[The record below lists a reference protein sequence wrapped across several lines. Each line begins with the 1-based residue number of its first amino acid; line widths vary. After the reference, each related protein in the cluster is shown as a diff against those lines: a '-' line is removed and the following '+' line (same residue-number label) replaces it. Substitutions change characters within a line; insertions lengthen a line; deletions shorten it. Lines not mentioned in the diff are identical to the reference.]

1 MKSPLKIKVLFR
13 HRSMEMGGVEKVI
26 LSMLNNLN
34 REKFEFTV
42 CLNINQGELR
52 NDFPSHVRKVYIA
65 KGKEDLSKNPLIRKF
80 QLAIRKLKLNKARKD
95 SSIADRILQDQ
106 FDVEIA
112 TTYAVYETVLNSG
125 NKNSKKIAWLHS
137 DLTLPSFDRYRENIF
152 NNMKQFDYI
161 IYGSQQCKD
170 VLAEKYPD
178 LQFPPGK
185 VILNAIPN
193 EEIKE
198 KALAFKPEFEN
209 IPTFVSVGRLD
220 IRKGYRTLLEAHQ
233 KLLEDGFTH
242 HICVIGN
249 GEDYEI
255 LSKRIDELGVEK
267 TFRLLGTQMNP
278 YPYVKNADFYI
289 MPSESEG
296 WPLIIAETLILQKP
310 IIATAVGGVPEMI
323 DHKTTGYLA
332 EYSRDGLYKGIK
344 EFLTN
349 KSLVENIQK
358 NLADIE
364 TKFDNKKIFDAVE
377 HIIENLAQN
386 RNDK

>member
-1 MKSPLKIKVLFR
+1 MIKKDKIKVLFR
-13 HRSMEMGGVEKVI
+13 HRSMEMGGVEKVV

-34 REKFEFTV
+34 REKFELTI

-52 NDFPSHVRKVYIA
+52 NEFPSHVRKVYIA
-65 KGKEDLSKNPLIRKF
+65 EGKEDLSKNPLIQRL
-80 QLAIRKLKLNKARKD
+80 QLAIRWIKLNKARKD
-95 SSIADRILQDQ
+95 PSIADRILQDQ
-106 FDVEIA
+106 FNVEIA
-112 TTYAVYETVLNSG
+112 TTYSVYETVLNSS

-137 DLTLPSFDRYRENIF
+137 DLTLPSFNPYRDNIF
-152 NNMKQFDYI
+152 NSIKQFDYI

-170 VLAEKYPD
+170 VLKEKYPD
-178 LQFPPGK
+178 VQFPPGK
-185 VILNAIPN
+185 VILNAIPI

-233 KLLEDGFTH
+233 KLLADGYAH
-242 HICVIGN
+242 HIYVIGN
-249 GEDYEI
+249 GEDYDF
-255 LSKRIDELGVEK
+255 LSKRIDELGVKK
-267 TFRLLGTQMNP
+267 TFRLLGTLINP
-278 YPYVKNADFYI
+278 YPFVKNADFYI

-310 IIATAVGGVPEMI
+310 IVATAVGGVPEMI
-323 DHKTTGYLA
+323 DHKMTGYLT
-332 EYSRDGLYKGIK
+332 EYSQEGLYYGIK

-349 KSLVENIQK
+349 KNLVENIQM

-364 TKFDNKKIFDAVE
+364 DEFDNKKIFDAVE
-377 HIIENLAQN
+377 EIIEELARKQE
-386 RNDK
+386 

>member
-1 MKSPLKIKVLFR
+1 MKSPRKIKVLFR
-13 HRSMEMGGVEKVI
+13 HRSMEMGGVEKVV

-34 REKFEFTV
+34 REKFELTI

-52 NDFPSHVRKVYIA
+52 NEFPSHVRKVYIA
-65 KGKEDLSKNPLIRKF
+65 EGKEDLSKNSLIRKL
-80 QLAIRKLKLNKARKD
+80 QLIIRRFKLNKAKKD
-95 SSIADRILQDQ
+95 PSIADRILKDK

-112 TTYAVYETVLNSG
+112 TTYAVYEAVLNSS

-137 DLTLPSFDRYRENIF
+137 DLTLPSFDPYRDNIF
-152 NNMKQFDYI
+152 NSMKQFDYI

-170 VLAEKYPD
+170 VLEENYPNV
-178 LQFPPGK
+178 QFPPGK
-185 VILNAIPN
+185 VILNAIPI

-198 KALAFKPEFEN
+198 KAQAFLPEFEN
-209 IPTFVSVGRLD
+209 VPTFVSVGRLD

-233 KLLEDGFTH
+233 KLLADGFTH
-242 HICVIGN
+242 HIHVIGN
-249 GEDYEI
+249 GEDYEM
-255 LSKRIDELGVEK
+255 LSKRIDELGVKK
-267 TFRLLGTQMNP
+267 TFRLLGTQINP

-323 DHKTTGYLA
+323 DHKITGYLT
-332 EYSRDGLYKGIK
+332 EYSQEGLYHGIK
-344 EFLTN
+344 ELLTN
-349 KSLVENIQK
+349 KNMVGNIQK
-358 NLADIE
+358 NLVNIE

-377 HIIENLAQN
+377 EIIEELARKQEC
-386 RNDK
+386 